1 MRRMRARQRIAM
13 FRGRSAA
20 RSSAYPVFS
29 HGVGAGAA
37 PLWRCGDE
45 RCGHAAGQDALARQ
59 RRSTRIA
66 NYEVSSSN
74 PPAHVVTDQSG
85 CLLALGRTA
94 DAERAAAAAI
104 EADPFFKPD
113 EADVSPRVVNLFS
126 DVRRRVL
133 PSMIQSRFDEAKRS
147 FSEGNRDRARGEF
160 ENVVRLI
167 DDPVLSG
174 NTLTDLKVVAAGFVE
189 LVAASTPAPALQAA
203 LPPAPGVAA
212 AAAIPASRA
221 AVIPAAVIQQT
232 IPTWQP
238 RDPFAQRRELVGA
251 VKVAIDKTGRVAT
264 AAIERSIHP
273 ESDRVLIIWARRWR
287 YQPATR
293 EGVPIPSEKIV
304 EIRVRPR

>member
-1 MRRMRARQRIAM
+1 MTARIITLVALAVM
-13 FRGRSAA
+13 S
-20 RSSAYPVFS
+20 
-29 HGVGAGAA
+29 GVGT
-37 PLWRCGDE
+37 
-45 RCGHAAGQDALARQ
+45 AAGQDALARAK
-59 RRSTRIA
+59 TLYADA
-66 NYEVSSSN
+66 NYEGALKLLESSGGSLSILEVN
-74 PPAHVVTDQSG
+74 QYRAM
-85 CLLALGRTA
+85 CLLALGRPA

-113 EADVSPRVVNLFS
+113 DADVSPRVVNLFS

-174 NTLTDLKVVAAGFVE
+174 NILTDLKVVAAAFVE
-189 LVAASTPAPALQAA
+189 LVAASTPAPSLRAA

-221 AVIPAAVIQQT
+221 AVIPAAVVQQT
-232 IPTWQP
+232 LPSWQP
-238 RDPFAQRRELVGA
+238 RDPFAQRRELGGT
-251 VKVAIDKTGRVAT
+251 VKVAIDETGKVT
-264 AAIERSIHP
+264 AATIERSIHP
-273 ESDRVLIIWARRWR
+273 EYDRVVLIWARRWR

-304 EIRVRPR
+304 VIRVRPR